1 MKEKTRSKQVEKH
14 GETAPQKSVVEE
26 KLQAA
31 VQGLRSNP
39 SFALGALVVIYC
51 IVRLVFS
58 V

>member
-1 MKEKTRSKQVEKH
+1 MKAKTRSKQVEKFSA
-14 GETAPQKSVVEE
+14 TTPQKSAAEE

-31 VQGLRSNP
+31 MQRLRSNP
-39 SFALGALVVIYC
+39 SFVVGALVIIYC